1 MFAMHSGN
9 PPPGVGAIPWINNS
23 NSSDENNITT
33 PADND
38 VVFNLR
44 CLMFKAAV
52 ETAVERLED
61 KLGSKDNWT
70 IDNSALLKEE
80 TNEALK
86 CLKKGGG

>member
-1 MFAMHSGN
+1 MFAIHSGN
-9 PPPGVGAIPWINNS
+9 RAPGEGAIPRDIPPGL
-23 NSSDENNITT
+23 ITGT

-61 KLGSKDNWT
+61 KLGPKDNWT

>member
-9 PPPGVGAIPWINNS
+9 QAPGVGAIPRVNNNS
-23 NSSDENNITT
+23 PPGLIITT

-38 VVFNLR
+38 IVFGLR

-61 KLGSKDNWT
+61 NLQQVNWAK
-70 IDNSALLKEE
+70 NKSALLQEV

-86 CLKKGGG
+86 CLKKAGG

>member
-9 PPPGVGAIPWINNS
+9 QPPGVGAIPRVNS
-23 NSSDENNITT
+23 PPGLIITT

-61 KLGSKDNWT
+61 KLGPKDNWT